1 MFMILLQIQA
11 DTTARAIQAAS
22 DVVSHSTDSGVFVIL
37 SAMLMPLIALAV
49 FSSAKALICVGID
62 DIDPYDFFAELAIDL
77 LSIFSTFIIGRY
89 ILETNPSDI
98 LITSFKIIGGMAV
111 GLVFLCFLRRMI
123 SKMRSAKDV
132 SMNTVRWI
140 IASEFGIDTVCL
152 FLMVIGL
159 K

>member
-1 MFMILLQIQA
+1 
-11 DTTARAIQAAS
+11 
-22 DVVSHSTDSGVFVIL
+22 
-37 SAMLMPLIALAV
+37 
-49 FSSAKALICVGID
+49 
-62 DIDPYDFFAELAIDL
+62 
-77 LSIFSTFIIGRY
+77 
-89 ILETNPSDI
+89 
-98 LITSFKIIGGMAV
+98 
-111 GLVFLCFLRRMI
+111 MI

>member
-1 MFMILLQIQA
+1 MILLQTQA
-11 DTTARAIQAAS
+11 DTTARVIQAAS
-22 DVVSHSTDSGVFVIL
+22 DVVSHSSDLGAWVIL
-37 SAMLMPLIALAV
+37 SAMLMPLIALTV

-62 DIDPYDFFAELAIDL
+62 DLDPYDFFAELAIDL

-89 ILETNPSDI
+89 ILETNPSGV
-98 LITSFKIIGGMAV
+98 LITSFKIIGGMVV
-111 GLVFLCFLRRMI
+111 GLVFLCFLRRKI

-132 SMNTVRWI
+132 SMNTIRWI